1 MAQGGASD
9 FLEIRPRDDTANW
22 AAAVG
27 VGWFVMFLAT
37 RETGYLFPAAMLG
50 ALWLQCRQRL
60 VIDGTTVR
68 RVGLHPVVLDLSTAE
83 VVSTGRSWWVE
94 LFFLG
99 RSLRLR
105 DADGH
110 CLYLESWLWDPV
122 TRVALV
128 EAAGRRGR
136 S

>member
-1 MAQGGASD
+1 
-9 FLEIRPRDDTANW
+9 
-22 AAAVG
+22 
-27 VGWFVMFLAT
+27 
-37 RETGYLFPAAMLG
+37 
-50 ALWLQCRQRL
+50 L

-68 RVGLHPVVLDLSTAE
+68 RIGLRPVVLDLSTAE

-110 CLYLESWLWDPV
+110 SLYLESWLWDPV